1 MRARLIGV
9 ACLAAAVSVRAQSPT
24 RSLHVCHAGS
34 LQAAVAEVEKA
45 FTAEHPTVTID
56 DVSGGSVTLAR
67 RLATGAQ
74 ACDVYASADYLDI
87 DLMLKP
93 AGVADYSIVF
103 ARGRM
108 VLAYV
113 ASDPNAQGV
122 SADNWHQKLL
132 APGVRVAGAHPFL
145 DPGGYRAH
153 MILDL
158 AERYYSMPG
167 LYNAL
172 LEHYMTPAIG
182 TLGKDFSF
190 QFTYEHSAAATAQRN
205 PQYRYVRL
213 SDRIDLSADTNSVYG
228 QARVTIPG
236 LGLPNASA
244 SVTIPATRASWGLT
258 IPRKS
263 AQTDDAIAFANVLLG
278 PIGTAALKANGP
290 APLAPAVVSRRDF
303 PNVPKT
309 IKGVAIE

>member
-1 MRARLIGV
+1 MVAIG
-9 ACLAAAVSVRAQSPT
+9 AVSFRAQGPP
-24 RSLHVCHAGS
+24 RALHVCHAGS
-34 LQAAVAEVEKA
+34 LQAAFAEVEKT
-45 FTAEHPTVTID
+45 FTAQHPDVTID
-56 DVSGGSVTLAR
+56 DASGGSVTLAR

-93 AGVADYSIVF
+93 AGLVDYTVRF

-113 ASDPNAQGV
+113 ATDPNAQGV
-122 SADNWHQKLL
+122 SADNWYQKLL

-153 MILDL
+153 MMLDL
-158 AERYYSMPG
+158 AERFYGKPG
-167 LYNAL
+167 LYNNL
-172 LEHYMTPAIG
+172 LEHYMTPATG

-190 QFTYEHSAAATAQRN
+190 QFTYEHNAAATAKRN
-205 PQYRYVRL
+205 PAYRFVRL
-213 SDRIDLSADTNSVYG
+213 PDRIDLSADANNSVYE

-236 LGLPNASA
+236 LGLPGTAA
-244 SVTIPATRASWGLT
+244 SVTIPASRATWGLT
-258 IPRKS
+258 IPKKS
-263 AQTDDAIAFANVLLG
+263 ANADDAAAFLNLLFG
-278 PIGTAALKANGP
+278 PIGTAALTANGP
-290 APLAPAVVSRRDF
+290 APIAPAVMSRADYSRL
-303 PNVPKT
+303 PKT